1 MTPFEILCV
10 STEVQRQNLLNH
22 PLIVAGQTGAISRS
36 VYREFLTQAY
46 FHVRHTVPLL
56 MLAGARVVDTHP
68 WLHAAM
74 AEYIEEELGHDVW
87 ILADLEDLGVST
99 ESVHEQGPSDA
110 TRVMVS
116 VAYDTISRGNPLG
129 MLGMIHVLEG
139 TSIAVATAA
148 GKALRQSL
156 GLGNRGLRYL
166 LSHGQLDQ
174 EHVGF
179 FEGLVNRLS
188 QSEIEVVC
196 DHARLFYG
204 LYRAIFE
211 AISEN
216 IPMEEAA

>member
-1 MTPFEILCV
+1 MTPFETLCQT
-10 STEVQRQNLLNH
+10 TESERRQLLDR
-22 PLIVAGQTGAISRS
+22 PLIVAGKNGDIPLS
-36 VYREFLTQAY
+36 VYQDFLVQAY

-56 MLAGARVVDTHP
+56 MQTGAKVVDSHP

-74 AEYIEEELGHDVW
+74 AEYIEEELGHDAW
-87 ILADLEDLGVST
+87 ILADLKDVGLSRET
-99 ESVHEQGPSDA
+99 VHKRGPSTA
-110 TRVMVS
+110 TRVMVA
-116 VAYDTISRGNPLG
+116 VAYDTIHRGNPLG

-179 FEGLVNRLS
+179 FEDLVNQLAT
-188 QSEIEVVC
+188 EEVAVVV

-204 LYRAIFE
+204 LYGAIFDS
-211 AISEN
+211 ISN
-216 IPMEEAA
+216 RHAVDEAA